1 MLTLIVLLLYT
12 GAVVF
17 DLLPLKKRPKK
28 QNILYCVLLSVSFG
42 VLFVFSLGTE
52 MPSASE
58 PIRSFVQMLF
68 NIE

>member
-1 MLTLIVLLLYT
+1 MLTLIVLLLHT

-17 DLLPLKKRPKK
+17 DLLLKRPKK